1 MSAPDEMQEKE
12 YGFLENMS
20 TEKLKSIVLADFMSG
35 ENDDETND
43 ELITH
48 VLEVISKRFENDPS
62 VPHFDVQSSWEKF
75 QSELE
80 KNEHKVSREEI
91 KHFEETKSN
100 VVKPPKLK
108 KCGHRIGRIALISAI
123 VACTCVIV
131 ASALEIN
138 LFKMIAEWTQDI
150 FQFRSEETS
159 QYGVGAIS
167 ETQLEPDQ
175 TLNEALEEMGYAV
188 EVSPN
193 WIPEGFTFSGLKVYD
208 DLPEPMLTA
217 LYENNSTG
225 CVIIITVN
233 IHQEPKASIHEKD
246 ENDVEVY
253 QINGI
258 DHYIMNNNDQITA
271 VWFINELECSITG
284 GVSEDDLKTM
294 IKSIYGSE

>member
-1 MSAPDEMQEKE
+1 MHLDIILSKLLDLGQKMF
-12 YGFLENMS
+12 FLS
-20 TEKLKSIVLADFMSG
+20 RIPRKSHYHLRRKIPLM
-35 ENDDETND
+35 N
-43 ELITH
+43 
-48 VLEVISKRFENDPS
+48 P
-62 VPHFDVQSSWEKF
+62 
-75 QSELE
+75 
-80 KNEHKVSREEI
+80 KNL
-91 KHFEETKSN
+91 T
-100 VVKPPKLK
+100 
-108 KCGHRIGRIALISAI
+108 A
-123 VACTCVIV
+123 
-131 ASALEIN
+131 
-138 LFKMIAEWTQDI
+138 
-150 FQFRSEETS
+150 
-159 QYGVGAIS
+159 
-167 ETQLEPDQ
+167 
-175 TLNEALEEMGYAV
+175 
-188 EVSPN
+188 